1 VKHRGCDQKEDHDH
15 RLDQQPRLD
24 IARDASVNQG
34 LLELIAPVGRREE
47 TAKLRQLDQPEDG
60 ARGVEIGQPSQD
72 GWELAWDVRFDC

>member
-1 VKHRGCDQKEDHDH
+1 
-15 RLDQQPRLD
+15 
-24 IARDASVNQG
+24 VNQG